1 VTRPLEA
8 GAAGGGRWWALAA
21 LPLAFTAVFY
31 LWPLVTILGMGLAP
45 GGVPDLSPFLDVLG
59 SARLRGVA
67 WFTLWQAVVSTAL
80 TFVVATPLTVLLARY
95 RFRGRSVVEAAVAV
109 PFVLPTTVVA
119 TAFLVLLGPG
129 GPLGLDLVG
138 TVPAILVAHVFFNVA
153 VVVRVVGGLL
163 AQLDPD
169 LPRAAKVLGASPWR
183 AWRTVTAPLVVPA
196 VLSAAAIV
204 FLFTFTSLGVVLI
217 LGGSRISTLEVEVL
231 RLTRDLLDLRGAAAL
246 AVLQLVGVVAAL
258 VVSAR
263 VQERLAVR
271 QPLVVGE
278 RARQPLRGAG
288 AGGLVVLCATVGLLL
303 WGLPIGALVRRAVT
317 GPDGWTLAWFRAL
330 AAEPSTTTLPVRPL
344 SAVGT
349 TIQYGVFATVVAV
362 VVGGLAAWVVARR
375 GGRAGLGLDALLMLP
390 LGTSAATLGFGFV
403 VALDTPPLDL
413 RSSPLLIPIAHALVA
428 MPFVVRTL
436 VPVLRS
442 IDEDVRRAAAVLGA
456 SPLRVARTID
466 LPIVLRP
473 LGVAAAFAFAVS
485 AGEFGATV
493 FIARADV
500 TTVPVAIF
508 RLLSRP
514 GAQSIGTAAA
524 LSLVLLV
531 IVGVVVV
538 LGERLRGDEGSG
550 I

>member
-1 VTRPLEA
+1 MSREA
-8 GAAGGGRWWALAA
+8 RWWALAA
-21 LPLAFTAVFY
+21 VPLAFTAVFY
-31 LWPLVTILGMGLAP
+31 LWPLLTILGMGLAP
-45 GGVPDLSPFLDVLG
+45 GGVPDLTPFAEVLG

-67 WFTLWQAVVSTAL
+67 WFTLWQAVVSTVL
-80 TFVVATPLTVLLARY
+80 TFVVAAPITLLLARY
-95 RFRGRSVVEAAVAV
+95 RFRGRSIVEAAVAV

-119 TAFLVLLGPG
+119 TAFLVLLGPS
-129 GPLGLDLVG
+129 GPFELDLVG
-138 TVPAILVAHVFFNVA
+138 TVPAILIAHVFFNVA

-169 LPRAAKVLGASPWR
+169 LPRAAKVLGASPRR
-183 AWRTVTAPLVVPA
+183 AFWTVTAPLVVPA

-217 LGGSRISTLEVEVL
+217 LGGTRISTLEVEVL

-246 AVLQLVGVVAAL
+246 AVLQLLGVVAAL
-258 VVSAR
+258 VTSAR
-263 VQERLAVR
+263 LQERLAVR
-271 QPLVVGE
+271 QSLVVGE
-278 RARQPLRGAG
+278 RSRRPLRGRG
-288 AGGLVVLCATVGLLL
+288 AWTLVGVCTVIGVVL

-317 GPDGWTLAWFRAL
+317 DSDGLTLDWFRAL
-330 AAEPSTTTLPVRPL
+330 VADPRGTTLPISPVE
-344 SAVGT
+344 AVGT
-349 TIQYGVFATVVAV
+349 TVLYGVVATLVAV
-362 VVGGLAAWVVARR
+362 VIGGLAAWVIARR

-413 RSSPLLIPIAHALVA
+413 RNSPALIPIAHALVA
-428 MPFVVRTL
+428 LPFVVRTL

-442 IDEDVRRAAAVLGA
+442 IQEEVRQAAAVLGA

-514 GAQSIGTAAA
+514 GAASVGTAAA

-531 IVGVVVV
+531 LVGAVVV
-538 LGERLRGDEGSG
+538 LGERLRGEEVSG

>member
-1 VTRPLEA
+1 MSTRA
-8 GAAGGGRWWALAA
+8 RWWALAA
-21 LPLAFTAVFY
+21 LPLGFTAVFY
-31 LWPLVTILGMGLAP
+31 LWPLGTILGMGLAP
-45 GGVPDLSPFLDVLG
+45 GGVPDLTPFAEVVGSP
-59 SARLRGVA
+59 RLRGVA
-67 WFTLWQAVVSTAL
+67 WFTLWQAVVSTVL
-80 TFVVATPLTVLLARY
+80 TFVVAAPITLLLARY

-119 TAFLVLLGPG
+119 TAFLVLLGPA
-129 GPLGLDLVG
+129 GPFGLDLVG

-163 AQLDPD
+163 SQLDPQ
-169 LPRAAKVLGASPWR
+169 LPQAAKVLGASPRR
-183 AWRTVTAPLVVPA
+183 AFWTVTAPLVVPA

-217 LGGSRISTLEVEVL
+217 LGGTRISTLEVEVL

-246 AVLQLVGVVAAL
+246 AVLQLFGVVAAL

-263 VQERLAVR
+263 LQERLAVR
-271 QPLVVGE
+271 QSLVVGE
-278 RARQPLRGAG
+278 RARRPLRGAG
-288 AGGLVVLCATVGLLL
+288 AWSLVGLCATVGVLL
-303 WGLPIGALVRRAVT
+303 WGLPIGALAGRAFT
-317 GPDGWTLAWFRAL
+317 DSEGFTFDWFRAL
-330 AAEPSTTTLPVRPL
+330 AGDPRGTTLPVSPVE
-344 SAVGT
+344 AVGT
-349 TIQYGVFATVVAV
+349 TLLYGVGATVVAL
-362 VVGGLAAWVVARR
+362 VVGGVAAWIVARR

-413 RSSPLLIPIAHALVA
+413 RNSPLLIPLAHALVA

-442 IDEDVRRAAAVLGA
+442 IDEDVRHAASVLGA
-456 SPLRVARTID
+456 SPWRVARTID

-500 TTVPVAIF
+500 TTVPVAIY

-514 GAQSIGTAAA
+514 GAASVGTASA
-524 LSLVLLV
+524 LSLVLLLL
-531 IVGVVVV
+531 VGGVVV
-538 LGERLRGDEGSG
+538 LGERLRGEEASG

>member
-1 VTRPLEA
+1 MRRR
-8 GAAGGGRWWALAA
+8 AAWALAA
-21 LPLAFTAVFY
+21 VPLAFTAVFY
-31 LWPLVTILGMGLAP
+31 LWPLGTILAMGLAP

-67 WFTLWQAVVSTAL
+67 WFTLWQAVVSTVL
-80 TFVVATPLTVLLARY
+80 TFVAAAPLTLLLARY

-119 TAFLVLLGPG
+119 TAFLVLLGPS
-129 GPLGLDLVG
+129 GPFALDLVG

-163 AQLDPD
+163 SQLDPD
-169 LPRAAKVLGASPWR
+169 LPRAAKVLGASSWR
-183 AWRTVTAPLVVPA
+183 AWWTVTAPLVLPA

-246 AVLQLVGVVAAL
+246 AVLQLAGVVAAL
-258 VVSAR
+258 VASAR
-263 VQERLAVR
+263 VQQRLAVR
-271 QPLVVGE
+271 QSLVVGE
-278 RARQPLRGAG
+278 RARRPVQGAG
-288 AGGLVVLCATVGLLL
+288 AWSLVALCTVVGVTL
-303 WGLPIGALVRRAVT
+303 WGLPIGALARRALT
-317 GPDGWTLAWFRAL
+317 GADGGFTLGWFRAL
-330 AAEPSTTTLPVRPL
+330 AADPRGTTLPVEPVA
-344 SAVGT
+344 AVGT
-349 TIQYGVFATVVAV
+349 TVAYGVFATVVAV
-362 VVGGLAAWVVARR
+362 VVGGMAAWVVARR

-413 RSSPLLIPIAHALVA
+413 RSSPWLIPIAHALVA

-442 IDEDVRRAAAVLGA
+442 IDEEVRQAAAVLGA

-514 GAQSIGTAAA
+514 GAQSVGTAAA
-524 LSLVLLV
+524 LSLVLMV
-531 IVGVVVV
+531 VVGVVVV
-538 LGERLRGDEGSG
+538 LGERLRGEHGSG

>member
-1 VTRPLEA
+1 
-8 GAAGGGRWWALAA
+8 
-21 LPLAFTAVFY
+21 
-31 LWPLVTILGMGLAP
+31 
-45 GGVPDLSPFLDVLG
+45 
-59 SARLRGVA
+59 
-67 WFTLWQAVVSTAL
+67 
-80 TFVVATPLTVLLARY
+80 
-95 RFRGRSVVEAAVAV
+95 
-109 PFVLPTTVVA
+109 VLPTTVVA
-119 TAFLVLLGPG
+119 TAFLVLLGPA
-129 GPLGLDLVG
+129 GPFGLDLVG

-169 LPRAAKVLGASPWR
+169 LPRAARVLGASPWR
-183 AWRTVTAPLVVPA
+183 AWRTVTAPLVLPA

-246 AVLQLVGVVAAL
+246 AVLQLGGVVAAL
-258 VVSAR
+258 VASAR
-263 VQERLAVR
+263 LQSRLAVR

-278 RARQPLRGAG
+278 RSRQPLRGRG
-288 AGGLVVLCATVGLLL
+288 AWSLVGLCAVVGGLL
-303 WGLPIGALVRRAVT
+303 WGLPIGALAQRAFT
-317 GPDGWTLAWFRAL
+317 DADGLTLAWFRLL
-330 AAEPSTTTLPVRPL
+330 AADPRGTTLPIQPL
-344 SAVGT
+344 SAVWT
-349 TIQYGVFATVVAV
+349 TITYGVVATAIAVAI
-362 VVGGLAAWVVARR
+362 GGLAAWVVARR

-403 VALDTPPLDL
+403 VALDSPPLDL

-514 GAQSIGTAAA
+514 GAQSIGTASA

-531 IVGVVVV
+531 LVGAVVV
-538 LGERLRGDEGSG
+538 LGERLRGEHAAGSS

>member
-1 VTRPLEA
+1 MTRR
-8 GAAGGGRWWALAA
+8 GAWALAA

-31 LWPLVTILGMGLAP
+31 LWPLMSILAMGLAP
-45 GGVPDLSPFLDVLG
+45 GGVPDPGAFADVLG

-67 WFTLWQAVVSTAL
+67 WFTLWQAVVSTLL
-80 TFVVATPLTVLLARY
+80 TFVVAAPVTVLLARY

-119 TAFLVLLGPG
+119 TAFLVLLGPA

-169 LPRAAKVLGASPWR
+169 LPRAAKVLGASSWR
-183 AWRTVTAPLVVPA
+183 AWWTVTAPLVLPA

-246 AVLQLVGVVAAL
+246 AVLQLLGVVAAL
-258 VVSAR
+258 VASAR
-263 VQERLAVR
+263 VQQRLAVR

-278 RARQPLRGAG
+278 RARRPLRGPGAWSLAG
-288 AGGLVVLCATVGLLL
+288 LCAAVGALL
-303 WGLPIGALVRRAVT
+303 WGLPIGALAHRALT
-317 GPDGWTLAWFRAL
+317 GPEGLTLRWFRAL
-330 AAEPSTTTLPVRPL
+330 AADPRGTTLPVEPL
-344 SAVGT
+344 AAVHT
-349 TIQYGVFATVVAV
+349 TMLYGVLATTVAV

-456 SPLRVARTID
+456 SPLRVARTVD

-514 GAQSIGTAAA
+514 GAQSIGTASA

-531 IVGVVVV
+531 LVGVVVV
-538 LGERLRGDEGSG
+538 LGERLRGEQGSG

>member
-1 VTRPLEA
+1 MGNR
-8 GAAGGGRWWALAA
+8 GWWALAA
-21 LPLAFTAVFY
+21 LPLAFTALFY
-31 LWPLVTILGMGLAP
+31 LWPLLNILGMGLAP
-45 GGVPDLSPFLDVLG
+45 GGVPDLSPFLEVLG

-67 WFTLWQAVVSTAL
+67 WFTLWQAVVSTLL

-95 RFRGRSVVEAAVAV
+95 RFRGRSLVEAAVAV

-119 TAFLVLLGPG
+119 TAFLVLLGPS
-129 GPLGLDLVG
+129 GPFGLDLVG

-183 AWRTVTAPLVVPA
+183 AWRTVTAPLVLPA

-246 AVLQLVGVVAAL
+246 AVLQLGGVVAAL
-258 VVSAR
+258 VASAR
-263 VQERLAVR
+263 LQERLAVR
-271 QPLVVGE
+271 QPLVIGE
-278 RARQPLRGAG
+278 RAKQPLHGPGAWS
-288 AGGLVVLCATVGLLL
+288 LVGLCAVVGVVL
-303 WGLPIGALVRRAVT
+303 WGLPIGALAQRALT
-317 GPDGWTLAWFRAL
+317 GPGGFTLRWFRAL
-330 AAEPSTTTLPVRPL
+330 AADPRGTTLPVEPIA
-344 SAVGT
+344 AVGT
-349 TIQYGVFATVVAV
+349 TVLYGVFATVVAL

-442 IDEDVRRAAAVLGA
+442 IDEDVRSAAAVLGA
-456 SPLRVARTID
+456 SPWRVARTID

-514 GAQSIGTAAA
+514 GAQSIGTASA

-531 IVGVVVV
+531 LVGIVVVI
-538 LGERLRGDEGSG
+538 GEHLRGDEGSG

>member
-1 VTRPLEA
+1 MGRR
-8 GAAGGGRWWALAA
+8 GAWALAA

-31 LWPLVTILGMGLAP
+31 LWPLLSILAMGLAP

-67 WFTLWQAVVSTAL
+67 WFTLWQAVVSTVL
-80 TFVVATPLTVLLARY
+80 TFVVAAPLTLLLARY

-119 TAFLVLLGPG
+119 TAFLVLLGPS
-129 GPLGLDLVG
+129 GPFELDLVG

-183 AWRTVTAPLVVPA
+183 AWWTVTAPLVVPA

-217 LGGSRISTLEVEVL
+217 LGGTRISTLEVEVL

-246 AVLQLVGVVAAL
+246 AVLQLAGVVAAL
-258 VVSAR
+258 LASAR
-263 VQERLAVR
+263 VQQRLAVR
-271 QPLVVGE
+271 QALVVGE
-278 RARQPLRGAG
+278 RARRPVRGAG
-288 AGGLVVLCATVGLLL
+288 AWSLVGVCAVVGVLL
-303 WGLPIGALVRRAVT
+303 WGLPIGALARRALT
-317 GPDGWTLAWFRAL
+317 GAEGRFTLDWFRAL
-330 AAEPSTTTLPVRPL
+330 AADPSGTTLPVEPIA
-344 SAVGT
+344 AVGT
-349 TIQYGVFATVVAV
+349 TVLYGVLATVVAV
-362 VVGGLAAWVVARR
+362 VVGGMAAWVVARR

-442 IDEDVRRAAAVLGA
+442 IDEEVRQAAAVLGA

-514 GAQSIGTAAA
+514 GAQSVGTAAA
-524 LSLVLLV
+524 LSLVLMALV
-531 IVGVVVV
+531 GAVVV
-538 LGERLRGDEGSG
+538 LGERLRGEHGSG